1 MTQAV
6 AVDNYP
12 NTTAVARKIAGGNV
26 VQFNRLMAQAKACIQ
41 PGLQF
46 FQQKLSVQFHDT
58 VRAFKA
64 AHLACPVQMQT
75 LNPTA
80 RSLEELSHFPFVT
93 DTIIANLAQELPLYR
108 AAAEGVTVT
117 CEEDKVSWWNSHKLT
132 LPHWSSLVRAL
143 LLIQPSSA
151 SAERAFSLLAN
162 VFSSQQE
169 SALQDYLEA
178 SIMLQ
183 YNNSK
188 RG

>member
-1 MTQAV
+1 
-6 AVDNYP
+6 
-12 NTTAVARKIAGGNV
+12 
-26 VQFNRLMAQAKACIQ
+26 MAQAKACIQ

-46 FQQKLSVQFHDT
+46 FHQKFSVQFHDT

-64 AHLACPVQMQT
+64 ARLACPVQVQT

-80 RSLEELSHFPFVT
+80 RSLEELRHFPFVT
-93 DTIIANLAQELPLYR
+93 DKTIANLAQELPLYH
-108 AAAEGVTVT
+108 AAMEGVTVT

-162 VFSSQQE
+162 
-169 SALQDYLEA
+169 DYLEA
-178 SIMLQ
+178 SVMRQ
-183 YNNSK
+183 YTNSK
-188 RG
+188 RR